1 MWDPGQKTPDWSL
14 SDFSPIIRLGLRV
27 LKRKTIE
34 GKLPSCDIMASTHT
48 GNIIVRLGVNLLL
61 ALLLSGFSMDKLL
74 FSFFY
79 AMLCGR
85 KSPLKVLLIH
95 PWGLGHA
102 SPLSYSPQPYLYKLF
117 GILYSTSVLPSP
129 PLVSVSLSSISDQ
142 QH

>member
-1 MWDPGQKTPDWSL
+1 MWDPGQKSPDWSL
-14 SDFSPIIRLGLRV
+14 SDFPPVVRLGLWV
-27 LKRKTIE
+27 LKRKATDE
-34 GKLPSCDIMASTHT
+34 KLPSCDIMASTHT
-48 GNIIVRLGVNLLL
+48 GNITLRLGVTLLL
-61 ALLLSGFSMDKLL
+61 IMLLSGFSMVKLL

-117 GILYSTSVLPSP
+117 EILYSKCVVLSP